1 MHIIQK
7 TSKLKDSRQLRKPKM
22 HALQEPK
29 HAKKLDEDINVS
41 LDVYY
46 VLANTVQSVIKAYV
60 TAANTSACTIKPV
73 PVGLPLIAIG
83 ILNFIK
89 IELTIEYVI
98 GFAIT

>member
-7 TSKLKDSRQLRKPKM
+7 ISKLKDSKQPKKPKM
-22 HALQEPK
+22 LALQELK
-29 HAKKLDEDINVS
+29 HVKKLDEDINES

-60 TAANTSACTIKPV
+60 TAANTTECTINPT
-73 PVGLPLIAIG
+73 PVGLPLITIG

-89 IELTIEYVI
+89 I
-98 GFAIT
+98 G